1 MQLRLRYSS
10 VLTWKQF
17 LEKKRFGDIFT
28 FSFMP
33 VKKLGVEYTVL
44 SMQPYDRKNYIIN
57 QPITR
62 LLRTFVLLQF
72 PNRHFHGMKSVL

>member
-1 MQLRLRYSS
+1 MET
-10 VLTWKQF
+10 VF
-17 LEKKRFGDIFT
+17 GIKRFGDIFT

-57 QPITR
+57 QPNTR